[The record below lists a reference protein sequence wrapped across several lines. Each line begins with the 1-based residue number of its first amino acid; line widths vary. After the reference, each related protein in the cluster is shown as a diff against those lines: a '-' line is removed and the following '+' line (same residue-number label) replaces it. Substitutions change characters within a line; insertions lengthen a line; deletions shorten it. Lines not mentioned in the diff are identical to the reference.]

1 MNKSLW
7 GVVIALLSLFTF
19 IEWSHVLYHMR
30 QEAPQ
35 SRTSSQLAFA
45 LWLCRYGDIQWI
57 PLAVMTVGK
66 TTTISRKLVLSNINL

>member
-45 LWLCRYGDIQWI
+45 RYAGYHQ
-57 PLAVMTVGK
+57 P
-66 TTTISRKLVLSNINL
+66 SRRWDRPQQTRVN